1 MNMFNQT
8 IGATQAQDYQGD
20 IAKNFISNVFSWMGI
35 ALMITAA
42 TAYFFSIDDELMNL
56 LRTETGI
63 STLGWIVMI
72 APIGLVF
79 LMGLGFNKL
88 SYPALVT
95 VFGIYAVLMGMSMS
109 FILLMYTAAS
119 VFQTFLVASLLF
131 VVMAIVGYTTKTDL
145 TKLGSLLMMGVIG
158 LIIASL
164 VNFLMQSEA
173 IDYLISFFGVLIF
186 TGLTA
191 YDVQKLKRIGAG
203 LEYQDVNANKLTI
216 MGALSLYLDF
226 INLFLFL
233 LRFMGTRR

>member
-8 IGATQAQDYQGD
+8 IGATQAKDYQGD

-42 TAYFFSIDDELMNL
+42 TAYFFSIDEELMSL
-56 LRTETGI
+56 LRTDTGI

-79 LMGLGFNKL
+79 LMGLGFNKM

-164 VNFLMQSEA
+164 VNFLMQSQA

-233 LRFMGTRR
+233 LRFMGNRR

>member
-1 MNMFNQT
+1 MFNQT
-8 IGATQAQDYQGD
+8 IGATQAKDYQGD

-42 TAYFFSIDDELMNL
+42 TAYFFSIDEELMSL
-56 LRTETGI
+56 LRTDTGI

-79 LMGLGFNKL
+79 LMGLGFNKM

-164 VNFLMQSEA
+164 VNFLMQSQA

-233 LRFMGTRR
+233 LRFMGNRR

>member
-1 MNMFNQT
+1 MFNQT

-35 ALMITAA
+35 ALMITAV
-42 TAYFFSIDDELMNL
+42 TAYFFSIDEELMSL

-95 VFGIYAVLMGMSMS
+95 VFGIYAVLMGMSIS
-109 FILLMYTAAS
+109 FILLIYTIES

-164 VNFLMQSEA
+164 VNFLMKSEA

>member
-42 TAYFFSIDDELMNL
+42 TAYFFSIDEELMSL

-95 VFGIYAVLMGMSMS
+95 VFGIYAVLMGMSIS
-109 FILLMYTAAS
+109 FILLIYTIES

-164 VNFLMQSEA
+164 VNFLMKSEA